1 VQRHESLDILGLER
15 PQEEPIR
22 LDPHRDMIAGVDAHD
37 LYGLPLDRFVPERT
51 ALARELRKA
60 GKRDEAEVVG
70 ALRKPSV
77 AAWAVNQLVRTQGR
91 PIAALFA
98 AGDAVQR
105 AQADLLAG
113 EGDSSALRQALNDER
128 QAVADLV
135 AVARGLLSSDGHELS
150 PATLERV
157 SETLDAAALEDEA
170 RAQTQ
175 EGCLN
180 HELRRVG
187 LGGGLAPPIKS
198 RPATKTKQGK
208 PRARAGDRGRSATT
222 PKAGAR
228 RQAPD
233 LSALRKTAADA
244 RRAAERAARDLE
256 SARAKRDR
264 VAAALEAAEAAV
276 AEASEHA
283 RVAEAEHSEAER
295 KLRSAT

>member
-1 VQRHESLDILGLER
+1 LL
-15 PQEEPIR
+15 
-22 LDPHRDMIAGVDAHD
+22 AVDSHD

-60 GKRDEAEVVG
+60 GKRDDAEAVA

-91 PIAALFA
+91 AIAALFA

-113 EGDSSALRQALNDER
+113 DGDSSVLRQGLNDER

-135 AVARGLLSSDGHELS
+135 AVARGLLTSNGHELS

-170 RAQTQ
+170 RAEIR
-175 EGCLN
+175 EGCLD
-180 HELRRVG
+180 HELRRIG
-187 LGGGLAPPIKS
+187 LGAGLGPVTKS
-198 RPATKTKQGK
+198 RQATKANRGK
-208 PRARAGDRGRSATT
+208 PKPGAGDRGRSATT
-222 PKAGAR
+222 AKPRAR
-228 RQAPD
+228 RQEID
-233 LSALRKTAADA
+233 LSALRKAAADS

-264 VAAALEAAEAAV
+264 AAEALEAAEAAV
-276 AEASEHA
+276 AEAAGRA
-283 RVAEAEHSEAER
+283 RVAETAQSEAER
-295 KLRSAT
+295 NLRSAT